1 MKRLFQPFYK
11 IMFSHNWI
19 EVINFEEEYHRGEHA
34 HPEEVNGVNM
44 FYVILKW
51 YLLDF
56 STIKFTVSLWTE

>member
-1 MKRLFQPFYK
+1 
-11 IMFSHNWI
+11 MFSHNWI
-19 EVINFEEEYHRGEHA
+19 EVINFEEEYHRGEHV

-56 STIKFTVSLWTE
+56 STIKFTVSLWTK